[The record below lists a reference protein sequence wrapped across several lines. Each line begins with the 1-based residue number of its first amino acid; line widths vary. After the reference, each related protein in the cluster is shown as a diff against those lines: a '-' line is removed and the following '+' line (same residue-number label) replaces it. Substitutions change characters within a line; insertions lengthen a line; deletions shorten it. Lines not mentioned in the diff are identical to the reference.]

1 MIDNKEIDAYLSI
14 KAPDSV
20 KERLIAEQAKNY
32 SRISLKVRTCYAVAA
47 VLLVIVAVFA
57 FLPDASTSVYFG
69 DTPLSK
75 DAVIIRTADQNAGI
89 ALLSSRSLDE
99 KIPLSVKTDKK
110 TEIKVSHGS
119 IILFE
124 NGEAVDAGHTV
135 TVDCDTAFLWSVNA
149 DSSPDGHT
157 LTVGK
162 DSYSISVNSKSQWV
176 LSKK

>member
-20 KERLIAEQAKNY
+20 KERLLEEQAKNY
-32 SRISLKVRTCYAVAA
+32 SKISLKVRTCYAVAA
-47 VLLVIVAVFA
+47 VLLLIVAVFA
-57 FLPDASTSVYFG
+57 FLPDASTSIYFG
-69 DTPLSK
+69 DTPLDK
-75 DAVIIRTADQNAGI
+75 DAVIIKAATQNAGI
-89 ALLSSRSLDE
+89 ALLSTRNVE
-99 KIPLSVKTDKK
+99 EIPLSVKTDKE

-119 IILFE
+119 IMLFE
-124 NGEAVDAGHTV
+124 NGEAFDAGHTV
-135 TVDCDTAFLWSVNA
+135 TVDCDTLFLWSVNA

-162 DSYSISVNSKSQWV
+162 DSYCISVNSKSQWV